1 MAGPNRLLAAAAL
14 VLAFAGAAQ
23 AATDIR
29 INPIPPQVQPQWTP
43 VPNAPGVD
51 WAPNIPTDVFRHG
64 TSYYFYWDH
73 FIFQGS
79 SPSGPWKLVHELP
92 GWFSQ
97 IDPSYLKTMNTGPPA
112 GSAGPVPAPA
122 PAPAPGAPGPAPAA
136 PEALPPAAPLPPPP
150 GEAPSPPPGTPNLPK
165 VM

>member
-1 MAGPNRLLAAAAL
+1 MAGLGRLLAAAVL

-43 VPNAPGVD
+43 VPNAPGVE

-64 TSYYFYWDH
+64 TNYYFYWEH

-79 SPSGPWKLVHELP
+79 SPSGPWKLVHKLP
-92 GWFSQ
+92 SWFSK
-97 IDPSYLKTMNTGPPA
+97 IDPSYYKTMMPGPPPGSA
-112 GSAGPVPAPA
+112 GSAGSWVT
-122 PAPAPGAPGPAPAA
+122 PGPAPAA
-136 PEALPPAAPLPPPP
+136 PETLPPAAPWPPPP
-150 GEAPSPPPGTPNLPK
+150 GEAPSPPPRAPNLPK

>member
-1 MAGPNRLLAAAAL
+1 MGGPNRLLAAAAL
-14 VLAFAGAAQ
+14 VLAFAGAPQ

-64 TSYYFYWDH
+64 TNYYFYWEH

-79 SPSGPWKLVHELP
+79 SPSGPWKLVHKLP
-92 GWFSQ
+92 SWFSK
-97 IDPSYLKTMNTGPPA
+97 IDPSYYKTMMPGPPP
-112 GSAGPVPAPA
+112 GSGGPAPA
-122 PAPAPGAPGPAPAA
+122 AAPGAPGPAPAA

-150 GEAPSPPPGTPNLPK
+150 GEAPTSPQGAANLPK

>member
-1 MAGPNRLLAAAAL
+1 MAGLARLLAAAAL

-64 TSYYFYWDH
+64 TSYYFYWEG

-79 SPSGPWKLVHELP
+79 SPSGPWQFVGERP
-92 GWFSQ
+92 AWFSE
-97 IDPSYLKTMNTGPPA
+97 IDPSYFKTIQTKQPA
-112 GSAGPVPAPA
+112 GSAGPAPVPTIGAPVPAPVT
-122 PAPAPGAPGPAPAA
+122 PKTLPRPRPCLLRRGKPPRLPQGPPIS
-136 PEALPPAAPLPPPP
+136 LR
-150 GEAPSPPPGTPNLPK
+150 
-165 VM
+165 

>member
-122 PAPAPGAPGPAPAA
+122 PAPAPGAPGPA
-136 PEALPPAAPLPPPP
+136 
-150 GEAPSPPPGTPNLPK
+150 
-165 VM
+165 

>member
-1 MAGPNRLLAAAAL
+1 MAGLGRLLAAAAL

-23 AATDIR
+23 EATDIR

-79 SPSGPWKLVHELP
+79 SPSGPWKLVQELP
-92 GWFSQ
+92 SWFSK
-97 IDPSYLKTMNTGPPA
+97 IDPSYYKTMNTWQPA
-112 GSAGPVPAPA
+112 GSAGPA
-122 PAPAPGAPGPAPAA
+122 PAPAPGAPVPAPAT

-150 GEAPSPPPGTPNLPK
+150 GKAPLPPPGAPNLPK

>member
-14 VLAFAGAAQ
+14 VLALAGAVQ

-51 WAPNIPTDVFRHG
+51 WAPNLPTDVFRHG
-64 TSYYFYWDH
+64 TKYYFYWEGH
-73 FIFQGS
+73 LFKGS
-79 SPSGPWKLVHELP
+79 EPSGPWKFVGEPP

-97 IDPSYLKTMNTGPPA
+97 IDPGYFKTMQTGQPA
-112 GSAGPVPAPA
+112 GSAGSWVTPE
-122 PAPAPGAPGPAPAA
+122 PAPAA

-150 GEAPSPPPGTPNLPK
+150 GAPPSPPPGAPNLPK